1 VWCYDFNRQRSNDID
16 RELFAKGIG
25 HNTKS
30 RILLQNNE
38 LSLAI
43 NRIYYGIFYCL
54 SALAIKNKFSTSKH
68 KQLIGWFDRYFVK
81 KNLIDK
87 KFSKIIHKA
96 FKDRKAGDYNVLS
109 KFSKEE
115 VEQSFAEMK
124 MVVFEIQTLIQE
136 SEEN

>member
-1 VWCYDFNRQRSNDID
+1 M
-16 RELFAKGIG
+16 
-25 HNTKS
+25 
-30 RILLQNNE
+30 
-38 LSLAI
+38 
-43 NRIYYGIFYCL
+43 
-54 SALAIKNKFSTSKH
+54 
-68 KQLIGWFDRYFVK
+68 IGWFDRYFVK